1 MTKVFKENQEASNRE
16 ESKTQNNNLLISK
29 IQMDQSNN
37 SERDI
42 NIPLKITQEL
52 LIELRKMVMENDVI
66 IQGNQTSF
74 VENIV
79 QLTNL
84 YVNFINILSTRLF
97 YSNSS
102 GLNKASYTV
111 NTTKLFIFA
120 TTVYQQ
126 AQDLA

>member
-29 IQMDQSNN
+29 IQIDQANN

>member
-16 ESKTQNNNLLISK
+16 ESMTQNNNLLISK
-29 IQMDQSNN
+29 IQMDQANN

-52 LIELRKMVMENDVI
+52 LIELRKMVMENDFI
-66 IQGNQTSF
+66 IQENQTSF

-84 YVNFINILSTRLF
+84 YVNFINILS
-97 YSNSS
+97 
-102 GLNKASYTV
+102 
-111 NTTKLFIFA
+111 
-120 TTVYQQ
+120 
-126 AQDLA
+126 